1 MLAPSCVAAVDVLFN
16 GLTFFTQAQRS
27 ALTHF
32 AICPLLDLPLIQSIT
47 SLRALAELSSRS
59 GDSTFQRSC
68 PFLLRSIRLHTLLLR
83 QGNIHPTLF
92 RNSRPK
98 FDMEVSQPFQLDDL
112 YHSTKAC
119 RSTQIR
125 QRTCVNQLAQV
136 WCFQVPTLMPFPI
149 RAHKQTSFT
158 TGQYSPNFFCLLYTS
173 PSPRDGL
180 LSRMPSSA

>member
-98 FDMEVSQPFQLDDL
+98 FDMEANQPFQQDNLNIAPP
-112 YHSTKAC
+112 YVVAPKSGRGRVST
-119 RSTQIR
+119 S
-125 QRTCVNQLAQV
+125 
-136 WCFQVPTLMPFPI
+136 
-149 RAHKQTSFT
+149 
-158 TGQYSPNFFCLLYTS
+158 
-173 PSPRDGL
+173 
-180 LSRMPSSA
+180 